1 MERDVALAQ
10 RELSSVLNQGD
21 PVEEAPAVRN
31 AVTQPEPAPSA
42 PVESVTPSMA
52 PVSSLMRTPP
62 NRLQLIDESQQFDED
77 AFREH
82 LHSWGL
88 AEAGFGYDI
97 CAVLGSQST
106 GKSTLLNR
114 LFGTNFDVMDERARQ
129 QTTKGIWLCRGLE
142 RNVLVMD
149 VEGTDGRERGE
160 DQDFE
165 RKSALFALTTA
176 ECLIVNMWEN
186 QVGLYQGA
194 NMGLLKTV
202 LDVNLSLFQAGRAR
216 AGGAKEKTLL
226 LFVIRDFLGT
236 TPLENLEATVRADL
250 QRIWASL
257 TKPEALA
264 DAALGDFFDV
274 MFATLPHKVLQAKE
288 FDAGIMELQ
297 RRFLGRGDENYVFQT
312 QYHKRIPID
321 GLPHYLKNVWAQV
334 VENKDLDLPTQ
345 QELLAQFRCDE
356 IASAA
361 SQVFSSAI
369 SALRTAL
376 ETGQVLPSLGTD
388 MLARRTEAL
397 SVFDRDASRYH
408 QGVYARKRADLL
420 LGLNAKLLPFFLG
433 QLKNLLAQLT
443 TQFQQAVRDGMSR
456 SSYDFGALVQDEHAA
471 ALRQFDAET
480 QTLVLPETDWK
491 VDDERAQLSEELN
504 AMARTMRAEESRKLA
519 ASLEKEMRRQLAEPV
534 ELALAHP
541 APDMWDAVMQTLQRV
556 NNEATAAFRA
566 RAARLQG
573 TPEEE
578 ESAVQAL
585 QSASWRLLQDKV
597 REQTSDAVL
606 SMRLRSYFE
615 DRFRYDAGGVPRVW
629 KPSDDMEGMFVQAR
643 DSTLEL
649 IALYAT
655 IAPSEP
661 SLLLPAAHAAAA
673 ADDSDASSFEESL
686 HVLSE
691 LKRTELG
698 NRFRRDADAYY
709 VEAKRSMVSSMS
721 QVPVW
726 VYAVMVVLGW
736 NEAMAII
743 RNPLYCTVLCL
754 LLAGAYVTWRLH
766 LAAPLWTVAAGLARE
781 VQQVAQGQ
789 LRAYLEMPQTTAPM
803 SEPFELRERVAS
815 DSAAGAGAGAGD
827 ESGPRLPA
835 SF

>member
-1 MERDVALAQ
+1 MMERDVAMAQ
-10 RELSSVLNQGD
+10 KELSSMLARGD
-21 PVEEAPAVRN
+21 PVEDTPTVHETAAQPDSVPNAPH
-31 AVTQPEPAPSA
+31 
-42 PVESVTPSMA
+42 ESVTPSMA

-62 NRLQLIDESQQFDED
+62 NRLQLIDETQKFNED
-77 AFREH
+77 AFHEH
-82 LHSWGL
+82 LNSWGL
-88 AEAGFGYDI
+88 ADAGFGYDI

-129 QTTKGIWLCRGLE
+129 QTTKGIWLCRGME

-216 AGGAKEKTLL
+216 AGSAKEKTLL
-226 LFVIRDFLGT
+226 LFVIRDFIGT
-236 TPLENLEATVRADL
+236 TPLTNLEATVRADL

-257 TKPEALA
+257 TKPESLA
-264 DAALGDFFDV
+264 DAALSDFFDI
-274 MFATLPHKVLQAKE
+274 MFTTLPHKILQAKE
-288 FDAGIMELQ
+288 FDAGITELQ
-297 RRFLGRGDENYVFQT
+297 RRFLDRADDNYVFQT
-312 QYHKRIPID
+312 QYHKRIPMD
-321 GLPHYLKNVWAQV
+321 GLPHYLKNVWAQI

-361 SQVFSSAI
+361 SHVFAGAI
-369 SALRTAL
+369 AVLRVALDA
-376 ETGQVLPSLGTD
+376 GQVLPALGKD
-388 MLARRTEAL
+388 MLAHRSEAL
-397 SVFDRDASRYH
+397 STFDRDASRYH
-408 QGVYARKRADLL
+408 QGVYARKRADLM
-420 LGLNAKLLPFFLG
+420 LGLNAKLLPFFLA
-433 QLKNLLAQLT
+433 QLKNLLTKLT
-443 TQFQQAVRDGMSR
+443 TQFQQAVRDGMARPSC
-456 SSYDFGALVQDEHAA
+456 DFGALVQSEHAK
-471 ALRQFDAET
+471 ALRQFDEET

-491 VDDERAQLSEELN
+491 VDDERVQLSEELN
-504 AMARTMRAEESRKLA
+504 AMASVMRAEESRKLA
-519 ASLEKEMRRQLAEPV
+519 TSLEKEMRRQLAEPV

-541 APDMWDAVMQTLQRV
+541 GPHMWDAVMQALQRV
-556 NNEATAAFRA
+556 NEEATSSFRA

-573 TPEEE
+573 TPEEQ
-578 ESAVQAL
+578 ESAIQAL

-597 REQTSDAVL
+597 HEQTSDAVL
-606 SMRLRSYFE
+606 SMRLRSFFE

-629 KPSDDMEGMFVQAR
+629 KPSDDMEGLFVQAR
-643 DSTLEL
+643 DATLEL
-649 IALYAT
+649 ITLYAT

-661 SLLLPAAHAAAA
+661 SLLAPAAHAAAA
-673 ADDSDASSFEESL
+673 ADETDASSFEESL

-698 NRFRRDADAYY
+698 HRLRRDADAYF
-709 VEAKRSMVSSMS
+709 VEAKRSMVSSMAR
-721 QVPVW
+721 VPVW
-726 VYAVMVVLGW
+726 VYVVMVLLGW

-743 RNPLYCTVLCL
+743 RNPVYCTLLCL

-766 LAAPLWTVAAGLARE
+766 LAAPLCTVATGLARE
-781 VQQVAQGQ
+781 VQQVAQAQ
-789 LRAYLEMPQTTAPM
+789 LRAYLDMPQTTAPM
-803 SEPFELRERVAS
+803 SEPFELRERVVS
-815 DSAAGAGAGAGD
+815 HSAAGAGASD
-827 ESGPRLPA
+827 ESEPRLPA

>member
-10 RELSSVLNQGD
+10 KTLSSALANED
-21 PVEEAPAVRN
+21 PFEETPVAERQDTA
-31 AVTQPEPAPSA
+31 TQPEPA

-52 PVSSLMRTPP
+52 PVNSLMRTPP
-62 NRLQLIDESQQFDED
+62 NRLQLIDEKQQFHED
-77 AFREH
+77 AFQEH

-129 QTTKGIWLCRGLE
+129 QTTKGIWMSRGLD

-202 LDVNLSLFQAGRAR
+202 LDVNLSLFQASRAH
-216 AGGAKEKTLL
+216 AGATKEKTLL

-236 TPLENLEATVRADL
+236 TPLENLEATVRSDL

-257 TKPEALA
+257 TKPVALA
-264 DAALGDFFDV
+264 DVELGDFFDV

-288 FDAGIMELQ
+288 FDAGVVELQ
-297 RRFLGRGDENYVFQT
+297 RRFVDRGDENYVFQT

-361 SQVFSSAI
+361 TQVFTGAI
-369 SALRTAL
+369 AGLRASL
-376 ETGQVLPSLGTD
+376 DAGQVLPTLGTD
-388 MLARRTEAL
+388 MLSHRNNAL
-397 SVFDRDASRYH
+397 ATFDRDASRYH

-420 LGLNAKLLPFFLG
+420 LGLNAKLLPFFLA

-443 TQFQQAVRDGMSR
+443 TQFQKSVRDGMSR
-456 SSYDFGALVQDEHAA
+456 PSYDFGALVQNEHEK
-471 ALRQFDAET
+471 ALRQFDEET
-480 QTLVLPETDWK
+480 QALILPETDWK
-491 VDDERAQLSEELN
+491 VDDERARLSEELD
-504 AMARTMRAEESRKLA
+504 AMASSMRAEESRKLA
-519 ASLEKEMRRQLAEPV
+519 ATLEKEMRRQLAEPT

-541 APDMWDAVMQTLQRV
+541 GPDMWDTVLRTWQRV
-556 NNEATAAFRA
+556 NDEATAAFRA

-573 TPEEE
+573 TQAEEE
-578 ESAVQAL
+578 TTIQAL

-597 REQTSDAVL
+597 REQTSDALL
-606 SMRLRSYFE
+606 SMRLRSFFE

-629 KPSDDMEGMFVQAR
+629 KPNDDMEGAFVQAR
-643 DSTLEL
+643 DATLEL
-649 IALYAT
+649 ISLYAT
-655 IAPSEP
+655 IAPSEM
-661 SLLLPAAHAAAA
+661 SLLAPAAQAAAV
-673 ADDSDASSFEESL
+673 DESDTPSFEESL
-686 HVLSE
+686 HVLSD

-709 VEAKRSMVSSMS
+709 LEAKRSMVSSMS
-721 QVPVW
+721 QVPMW
-726 VYAVMVVLGW
+726 VYVALLLLGW
-736 NEAMAII
+736 NEAMAVL

-766 LAAPLWTVAAGLARE
+766 LAAPLWTVTAGVLRE
-781 VQQVAQGQ
+781 VQQVAREQ
-789 LRAYLEMPQTTAPM
+789 LRLYLDMPQTTAPM
-803 SEPFELRERVAS
+803 NEPFELRERVVA
-815 DSAAGAGAGAGD
+815 DSSAGAGASH